1 MSADKGTSE
10 RACLTHTDLH
20 VQLLVSMKRQAGAG
34 RCVSLTVRQVITTNT
49 DADESRSRSRKVVEL
64 NQNLESECDT
74 AGFYLSAAPSL
85 R

>member
-1 MSADKGTSE
+1 M
-10 RACLTHTDLH
+10 
-20 VQLLVSMKRQAGAG
+20 
-34 RCVSLTVRQVITTNT
+34 
-49 DADESRSRSRKVVEL
+49 DADESRSQRRKVVEI